1 MKTLQQLWYRSGVLL
16 KFLGFVVPLTV
27 IITVIGLGLV
37 QWNASNTA
45 VEREVDQ
52 FDAVGH
58 SAAEALAV
66 EFWNYNVTQAQAILE
81 ALLLIPDILEVSTV
95 EFADG
100 VAVEDSGFLFNLVA
114 PEGKISDAVAD
125 DDASKRTTT
134 YPIIN
139 NRGTD
144 SAETVGE
151 LSITYSLHTLF
162 EENRTKLY
170 RTLFASLPLA
180 LALII
185 GTAIAL
191 KRLILKPILAVTK
204 SSANAALSIS
214 GNAEYEPVVWESG
227 DQLGVLVSSFNDL
240 RIRQIENTR
249 QLEQEQEV
257 LQQQAFELKELSM
270 VAQEAR
276 DEAVAANAAKSRFL
290 AVMSH
295 ELRTPLNTIIGLS
308 ETIEKNYDRLS
319 DDKRRASLSR
329 VNTSGRHL
337 LAMINEILDLSKI
350 EAGKMELENAVVAV
364 PDILADVV
372 AISET
377 LATDNGNT
385 LTLKVDSD
393 IKPVW
398 GDATRIRQILLN
410 LLSNAAKFTKNDA
423 IIISAKTADS
433 DTVEIS
439 VQDHGIGMSEEQMAR
454 LFEDFQQAENSTAR
468 KYGGTG
474 LGLSISRKLAR
485 AMGGDITLTSTM
497 DVGSCFTVSLPQP
510 DNATESP
517 SNEKAE

>member
-1 MKTLQQLWYRSGVLL
+1 MKALHHLWHRSGVLL
-16 KFLGFVVPLTV
+16 KFLAIVVPLTV
-27 IITVIGLGLV
+27 LMTVVGLGLV

-45 VEREVDQ
+45 VEREIAQ
-52 FDAVGH
+52 FDAVGD
-58 SAAEALAV
+58 SAANALAI
-66 EFWNYNVTQAQAILE
+66 EFWNYNVTQAQAILD
-81 ALLLIPDILEVSTV
+81 ALLLIPNILEVSTV

-100 VAVEDSGFLFNLVA
+100 EPVDDSGLLFRLSV
-114 PEGKISDAVAD
+114 PEQSVLPAIASDE
-125 DDASKRTTT
+125 ASKRTTT

-139 NRGTD
+139 QRDT
-144 SAETVGE
+144 ETPEVIGE

-162 EENRTKLY
+162 NKNRAELF

-180 LALII
+180 LALIL

-191 KRLILKPILAVTK
+191 KRLILTPILAVTR
-204 SSANAALSIS
+204 SSTDAAE
-214 GNAEYEPVVWESG
+214 GTTKDAEFEPVVWDSG

-240 RIRQIENTR
+240 RISQIQNTQ
-249 QLEQEQEV
+249 QLKDERSV
-257 LQQQAFELKELSM
+257 LQQQALELKKLSQ

-319 DDKRRASLSR
+319 DEKRRASLSR

-350 EAGKMELENAVVAV
+350 EAGKMELENTVVSV
-364 PDILADVV
+364 PDILSDVV

-385 LTLKVDSD
+385 LSLS
-393 IKPVW
+393 IKPDLPPVW
-398 GDATRIRQILLN
+398 GDATRLRQVLLN
-410 LLSNAAKFTKNDA
+410 LLSNAAKFTKNDQILIHA
-423 IIISAKTADS
+423 ESTDDS
-433 DTVEIS
+433 QIAIS
-439 VQDHGIGMSEEQMAR
+439 VKDRGIGMSDEQMGR

-485 AMGGDITLTSTM
+485 AMGGDITLSS
-497 DVGSCFTVSLPQP
+497 VLGEGSCFTVTLPQHTP
-510 DNATESP
+510 NTTP
-517 SNEKAE
+517 TAEGQ